1 MVQNTDDTIGQAIED
16 KPLEEI
22 KKATLEE
29 LEEYKENKVLEPA
42 NVDFL
47 SKLIRQAES
56 LEEVENLSTLS
67 VMTRLSGIVFQPTL
81 EKVRGGGNQLP
92 FQG

>member
-1 MVQNTDDTIGQAIED
+1 MDDTVGQVIED

-22 KKATLEE
+22 KKARLKE

-47 SKLIRQAES
+47 SKLIRRAES
-56 LEEVENLSTLS
+56 VEEVENLSTLS
-67 VMTRLSGIVFQPTL
+67 VIDKSSGLVFQPTL

>member
-1 MVQNTDDTIGQAIED
+1 MVQNTNDIVGQAIED

-22 KKATLEE
+22 KKTRLKD
-29 LEEYKENKVLEPA
+29 LEEYKETGVLEPA

-56 LEEVENLSTLS
+56 VEEVEKLFTLS
-67 VMTRLSGIVFQPTL
+67 ILWRRTGLVFQPTL
-81 EKVRGGGNQLP
+81 EKTRGG
-92 FQG
+92 

>member
-1 MVQNTDDTIGQAIED
+1 MVQNMNYTVGYAIED

-22 KKATLEE
+22 KKARLKE

-47 SKLIRQAES
+47 SKLIRQAENV
-56 LEEVENLSTLS
+56 EEVEKLFTLS
-67 VMTRLSGIVFQPTL
+67 ILWRRTGLIFQPTL
-81 EKVRGGGNQLP
+81 EKVRGGN
-92 FQG
+92 